1 MPAEDDV
8 SRILAS
14 LPCSVELPAGTGKT
28 QLIGRLVERRVKDG
42 GRALVLTHTHAGVD
56 VIRRR
61 LKQFGVPAR
70 GVTVRTIDSWS
81 FDLIS
86 KMPQLSG
93 LLVEDE
99 PDWSLTQAYHE
110 AARAAVKSPA
120 IVRMLRASYNLVV
133 VDEYQDCQLW
143 QHELIAEIATTVPT
157 CVLGDRMQGLFYWG
171 TARPVD
177 WDSEVVV
184 GFPNEDVEVRAW
196 RWDGRNPALGEWL
209 LHARTALL
217 QGDGVDLNGAP
228 ILVRPRAEDLA
239 AYRDAPR
246 HPATTVAIT
255 KWPKDAAVLA
265 RRLGGAYT
273 MIEEI
278 EGKHLR
284 AFATVVDSGVNPD
297 IAAGAAQFAV
307 DCAFG
312 VTEAFSPKDRRVL
325 DAGRSMIVTGEP
337 ESKTAIQAV
346 NTLLVDGTPAAVRL
360 ALLAI
365 SQIPTFR
372 LYRREAWF
380 GVLDALR
387 LCEATEDLTVL
398 DAVVSVRTR
407 MSRTGR
413 RPESRIVGRPLL
425 VKGLEFEHA
434 VLDDPIR
441 YDAHELYVALS
452 RASTTLTI
460 VTDAASFSP
469 PRPKRSS

>member
-1 MPAEDDV
+1 MPADDDI

-28 QLIGRLVERRVKDG
+28 QLIGRLVERCAESDGRV
-42 GRALVLTHTHAGVD
+42 LVLTHTHAGVD

-61 LKQFGVPAR
+61 LKHFGVPALAA
-70 GVTVRTIDSWS
+70 TVRTIDSWS

-93 LLVEDE
+93 IVVDEE

-110 AARAAVKSPA
+110 AARAAVGSPA
-120 IVRMLRASYNLVV
+120 IVRMLRSSYALVV

-143 QHELIAEIATTVPT
+143 QHELIAEISATVPT

-177 WDSEVVV
+177 WDTEVVTR
-184 GFPNEDVEVRAW
+184 FPREGVTVRSW
-196 RWDGRNPALGEWL
+196 RWEGRNPELGEWL
-209 LHARTALL
+209 LDARLSLL
-217 QGDGVDLNGAP
+217 RGDGVELGGAP
-228 ILVRPRAEDLA
+228 ITVRPRSDDLA
-239 AYRDAPR
+239 AYHAGPR

-265 RRLGGAYT
+265 RRLGGSYT

-284 AFATVVDSGVNPD
+284 AFANIVDSRDKAG
-297 IAAGAAQFAV
+297 IAAGTAQFAIE
-307 DCAFG
+307 CAFG
-312 VTEAFSPKDRRVL
+312 VADVFTPKDRRQL
-325 DAGRSMIVTGEP
+325 QTGRAMTVTGEP
-337 ESKTAIQAV
+337 DARTAIQAV
-346 NTLLVDGTPAAVRL
+346 N
-360 ALLAI
+360 ALLADSSAATVRFALIAI
-365 SQIPTFR
+365 SKIPSFR

-387 LCEATEDLTVL
+387 LCEATDDLTAL
-398 DAVVSVRTR
+398 EAVVSIRTR

-434 VLDDPIR
+434 VLDDPAR

-452 RASTTLTI
+452 RASTSLTI
-460 VTDAASFSP
+460 VTDATSFSAA
-469 PRPKRSS
+469 RPIRSS

>member
-1 MPAEDDV
+1 MSADDDV
-8 SRILAS
+8 TRILAS

-28 QLIGRLVERRVKDG
+28 QLIGRLAERCAQDG

-61 LKQFGVPAR
+61 LKQFGIPAR
-70 GVTVRTIDSWS
+70 AVTVRTIDSWS

-93 LLVEDE
+93 IVVGEE

-110 AARAAVKSPA
+110 AARAAVESTA

-143 QHELIAEIATTVPT
+143 QHELIAEISTTLPT

-171 TARPVD
+171 TSRPVD
-177 WDSEVVV
+177 WDSEVTVS
-184 GFPNEDVEVRAW
+184 FPGADVDVRAW
-196 RWDGRNPALGEWL
+196 RWEGRNPELGAWL

-217 QGDGVDLNGAP
+217 RGDGLDLTGAP
-228 ILVRPRAEDLA
+228 VNVRPRADGLA
-239 AYRDAPR
+239 AYHAVPR

-255 KWPKDAAVLA
+255 KWPKDAALLA

-284 AFATVVDSGVNPD
+284 AFANIVDSGTNADV
-297 IAAGAAQFAV
+297 ASGAAQFAIE
-307 DCAFG
+307 CAFG
-312 VTEAFSPKDRRVL
+312 LTEAFTPSDRRRL
-325 DAGRSMIVTGEP
+325 EAGREIPLTGEI
-337 ESKTAIQAV
+337 ETKTAIQAV
-346 NTLLVDGTPAAVRL
+346 NSLLVDSTPAAVRL
-360 ALLAI
+360 ALTAI
-365 SQIPTFR
+365 GRIPTFR

-387 LCEATEDLTVL
+387 LCEATNGLVVL
-398 DAVVSVRTR
+398 EAVVSIRTR

-434 VLDDPIR
+434 VLEDPVK

-452 RASTTLTI
+452 RASTSLTI
-460 VTDAASFSP
+460 VTDSMWFSP
-469 PRPKRSS
+469 LRPTRSS